1 MKKFAIIVLAAA
13 LCGNGNFSLE
23 ASSSSYGAQQSIQWT
38 TNYTEATQ
46 ISERTGQPILLFF
59 TGSDWCTWCKKL
71 EHEALDTREFA
82 AKAGNRFIFVML
94 DFPARGA
101 SDQQVSQQNNRLK
114 TKYNIKGFPSIVIVD
129 AKGNRIG
136 STGYRE
142 GGGTPYA
149 DHLLAMITSYE
160 KHRDALASLSQQD
173 SDSSDSTD
181 SRYLESGPAA
191 TKTAGAAQDDAS
203 RLIAKY
209 IDTLEQN
216 DINSKEAIVLRD
228 RLLAVP
234 AERLPSVSKEV
245 AIAEFQA
252 LQKNMNPKKLSASTV
267 VAPLNQYMEKYGAQD
282 PEVWRIYMA
291 VSQVYLEANEPTE
304 ALKYTEKA
312 AQVAP
317 TQMKKD
323 IDNATQFIR
332 SKLEH

>member
-1 MKKFAIIVLAAA
+1 MKKFAVILLVAA
-13 LCGNGNFSLE
+13 LCGNGILAIEGATNITNKSV
-23 ASSSSYGAQQSIQWT
+23 SSVQWT
-38 TNYTEATQ
+38 TSYAEATQ
-46 ISERTGQPILLFF
+46 ASEKTGKPILLFF

-82 AKAGNRFIFVML
+82 AKAADRFIFVML
-94 DFPARGA
+94 DFPSRG

-142 GGGTPYA
+142 GGGVRYA

-173 SDSSDSTD
+173 SDANDSTD
-181 SRYLESGPAA
+181 AQYLETGPG
-191 TKTAGAAQDDAS
+191 TNKPSIAQDDTS
-203 RLIAKY
+203 RLIERYAE
-209 IDTLEQN
+209 ILDQG
-216 DINSKEAIVLRD
+216 DVNSKDAIILRD

-252 LQKNMNPKKLSASTV
+252 LQKNMKQKKLNAATV
-267 VAPLNQYMEKYGAQD
+267 VAPLNQYIDKYASQD
-282 PEVWRIYMA
+282 PDVWRVYMA
-291 VSQVYLEANEPTE
+291 VSQVYLEADQLDD
-304 ALKYTEKA
+304 ALKYTEQA
-312 AQVAP
+312 SRVAP
-317 TQMKKD
+317 VQVKKD
-323 IDNATQFIR
+323 IDNAIQYIR
-332 SKLEH
+332 SKEAA